1 METILGE
8 HPVLIL
14 GLALLATVVGIAA
27 FPCWPHSRSLGY
39 GPSIA
44 AGSLLIVAAL
54 LAMAHKTDSFT
65 TEGATK
71 MANTAF
77 AATPAAIHPASD

>member
-1 METILGE
+1 LGE

-14 GLALLATVVGIAA
+14 GLALLATVIGIAV
-27 FPCWPHSRSLGY
+27 FPCWPHSRNLGY

-44 AGSLLIVAAL
+44 AGSLLVVAAF
-54 LAMAHKTDSFT
+54 LAMAHKADSVT

-71 MANTAF
+71 VANSAL
-77 AATPAAIHPASD
+77 AATPAAIQPASD